1 MPEAHLAK
9 RPGGSHLVWVRPASR
24 VFTSRRS
31 TATST
36 NWRDPQH
43 QVFSNLGSSFERTVT
58 LALRSASDVAVN
70 ASVIRSA
77 VSSIDPQLAI
87 GTVRTMQGVIDDS
100 VAPRRL
106 NFVLVSTFAF
116 VALALTCAGLYGVMS
131 YTVAQRT
138 KEIGVRMALG
148 ATRRQ
153 VLAMIFRQAGSM
165 TIAGIGA
172 GLAGALALSRSISSL
187 LFAISADDP
196 VILGTVS
203 VLLAAV
209 TLVAVAVPATRAT
222 RIDPLA
228 ALRDD

>member
-153 VLAMIFRQAGSM
+153 VARDDIPAG
-165 TIAGIGA
+165 GIDDDRGYRRRPRWC
-172 GLAGALALSRSISSL
+172 AGAQPLDL
-187 LFAISADDP
+187 
-196 VILGTVS
+196 VT
-203 VLLAAV
+203 AV
-209 TLVAVAVPATRAT
+209 RHQ
-222 RIDPLA
+222 R
-228 ALRDD
+228 R

>member
-1 MPEAHLAK
+1 
-9 RPGGSHLVWVRPASR
+9 
-24 VFTSRRS
+24 
-31 TATST
+31 
-36 NWRDPQH
+36 
-43 QVFSNLGSSFERTVT
+43 
-58 LALRSASDVAVN
+58 
-70 ASVIRSA
+70 
-77 VSSIDPQLAI
+77 
-87 GTVRTMQGVIDDS
+87 
-100 VAPRRL
+100 
-106 NFVLVSTFAF
+106 
-116 VALALTCAGLYGVMS
+116 
-131 YTVAQRT
+131 
-138 KEIGVRMALG
+138 
-148 ATRRQ
+148 
-153 VLAMIFRQAGSM
+153 MIFRQAGSM